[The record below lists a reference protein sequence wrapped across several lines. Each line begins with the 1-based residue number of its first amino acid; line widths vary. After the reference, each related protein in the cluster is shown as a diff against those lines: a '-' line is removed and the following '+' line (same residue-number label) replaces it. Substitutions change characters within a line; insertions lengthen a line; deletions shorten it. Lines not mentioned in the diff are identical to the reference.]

1 MIIQL
6 SDSEKK
12 QINEFLSFKQNQI
25 KQLEKDIEL
34 TENKDLRIL
43 LIRQRDTLL
52 GVFQGFDKAMSILC
66 INYYN

>member
-1 MIIQL
+1 MIILL

-12 QINEFLSFKQNQI
+12 QINEYLSFKQNQI

-52 GVFQGFDKAMSILC
+52 GVFQGFDKAMSILS

>member
-6 SDSEKK
+6 SDFEKK

-34 TENKDLRIL
+34 TENKDLRTL
-43 LIRQRDTLL
+43 LIRQRDQTLGSL
-52 GVFQGFDKAMSILC
+52 QGFDKAMSILS